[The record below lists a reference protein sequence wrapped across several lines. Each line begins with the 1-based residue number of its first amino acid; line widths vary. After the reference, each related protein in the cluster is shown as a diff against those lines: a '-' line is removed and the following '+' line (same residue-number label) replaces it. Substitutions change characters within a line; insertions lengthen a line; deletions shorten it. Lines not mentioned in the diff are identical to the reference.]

1 MSESRS
7 QSPKFEKPEIA
18 ISDMEDDNLCPPPPG
33 PTTRI
38 SPQHGDYS
46 IQTPTTSQLPLHGA
60 LPKSMVSMQ
69 NKVLLKSNV
78 FEISSNPTMRLSP
91 HVLVESSVS
100 EIPLS
105 LLVDSGS
112 SISLLKQSS
121 IEKQPKLI
129 NEKIQLKGIDMAE
142 DCIKSQGHFKL
153 QIKLPK
159 SSVSHQ
165 FHVIERINLPYD
177 GIIGS
182 DFLNAHNCNINYTK
196 NLLQIGGLSLKLHFH
211 DPTYLVPPRT
221 ETVIECS
228 VQNPEIKEG
237 VILDQKISKTLLV
250 ANCVVRV
257 KANNRINVTV
267 ANTSEEPIRL
277 SANPEFRLESPLPEI
292 ARETLDE
299 LLGVS
304 NESNNDTHFSPLDP
318 YIPTDSPSP
327 ANAIPASPE
336 MHPEPLPVSEDRN
349 SASPAILVDP
359 QPSSSCPNS
368 ETLHSHDETYRSF
381 LKSSTEPYNTQII
394 EHNQNLLKGTQQLV
408 VLPVPIDMDES
419 IPYVQDVLDNRPK
432 TERDNFLNLER
443 TLHTCSPLTIGNK
456 TYLFL
461 FTKHRLKHARDRA
474 LDFIHKSKENSKR
487 YYDSRSRPQEYK
499 VGDYVLL
506 KNHLRLRKALSP
518 LWKGPYKIVK
528 VHGNH
533 TLSLLINRRHVKHHY
548 DEVKPVGMIYS
559 LSRYSAL
566 VWCHQ
571 EYVQPINSS
580 PGIHFDPVGE
590 LKINTGHLDV
600 VNPVDISYIEP
611 HINNINSILGKI
623 SSLCSRFDMKTMI
636 GLECHNILEPLTVKF
651 NDIVSEYSS
660 IAHLIS
666 NRFKR
671 GAWIS
676 GIGTLS
682 KTIFGTL
689 DENDGVKYDTAI
701 QSIQNNEKQ
710 LSSLIKEN
718 ILITTSTFT
727 ELNKTLRNIVI
738 NEAKLNSGIDRLQ
751 SKFEN
756 VTLISNN
763 LIIKSD
769 INLLLNSLETA
780 VLLLSFRLEDIT
792 NAIIF
797 CRQNVIH
804 PAILPPAQLY
814 RDLADNYRHLPVE
827 LRLPINLELSH
838 INLLINISTVKC
850 YSSNNKIVFIL
861 RIPLVSHKV
870 YSIYHSIALP
880 IPHHNVEPNS
890 FSFIT
895 PSSKYIAMT
904 KDKTEYCNL
913 ESLNECRAIN
923 TRAFICDVI
932 TVYSTSANPSCESEL
947 LTNVIKTLPVQCK
960 TKFIHGYLDV
970 WKPLNNNNWI
980 YVQSENN
987 KLNIECPNQKTVE
1000 INIIGTGIVNIPF
1013 DCFAY
1018 CKGTKLVPKL
1028 NDIELNVTVT
1038 QSDFNIVNDS
1048 CCYLDKFKDVMND
1061 EPHIKLQNID
1071 LDIFTQEV
1079 KTKLNS
1085 LSEKSNEIIN
1095 QPQIIKY
1102 GTHYSI
1108 ILVLVTCI
1116 ICVFAI
1122 IKCVLCIKSHNRL
1135 PFPFSRSSQSAPVN
1149 LPVELTPEPQPV
1161 IPTKTSKSCQTPMS
1175 TPSPSIRVIL

>member
-33 PTTRI
+33 PTTRSFTISRSPLHGDSHKSTVSKSKI

-129 NEKIQLKGIDMAE
+129 NEKIQLKGKDLAE

-327 ANAIPASPE
+327 ANAFPASPE

-368 ETLHSHDETYRSF
+368 ETLPSHDETYRNF

-419 IPYVQDVLDNRPK
+419 IP
-432 TERDNFLNLER
+432 
-443 TLHTCSPLTIGNK
+443 
-456 TYLFL
+456 
-461 FTKHRLKHARDRA
+461 
-474 LDFIHKSKENSKR
+474 
-487 YYDSRSRPQEYK
+487 
-499 VGDYVLL
+499 
-506 KNHLRLRKALSP
+506 
-518 LWKGPYKIVK
+518 
-528 VHGNH
+528 
-533 TLSLLINRRHVKHHY
+533 
-548 DEVKPVGMIYS
+548 
-559 LSRYSAL
+559 AL

-660 IAHLIS
+660 IAHLTS

-738 NEAKLNSGIDRLQ
+738 NEAKLNSGIDKLQ

-861 RIPLVSHKV
+861 RIPLVSHK
-870 YSIYHSIALP
+870 
-880 IPHHNVEPNS
+880 
-890 FSFIT
+890 
-895 PSSKYIAMT
+895 
-904 KDKTEYCNL
+904 
-913 ESLNECRAIN
+913 
-923 TRAFICDVI
+923 
-932 TVYSTSANPSCESEL
+932 
-947 LTNVIKTLPVQCK
+947 CK
-960 TKFIHGYLDV
+960 TKFIHRYLDV

-1079 KTKLNS
+1079 KTKLNL
-1085 LSEKSNEIIN
+1085 LSEKSNDIIN

-1175 TPSPSIRVIL
+1175 TPSPSIRVNL